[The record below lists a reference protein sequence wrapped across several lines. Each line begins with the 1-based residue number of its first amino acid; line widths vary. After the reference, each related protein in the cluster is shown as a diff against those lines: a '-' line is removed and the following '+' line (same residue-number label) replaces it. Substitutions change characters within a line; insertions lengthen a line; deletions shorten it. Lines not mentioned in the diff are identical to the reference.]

1 MNELFILNSTTHE
14 HITRQGHMIHTHRGH
29 TDISY
34 RSFHN
39 VGRRVWNIL
48 LNKINVNVH
57 ISQFKQKTSKYL
69 QDHSLVIVYPK

>member
-1 MNELFILNSTTHE
+1 MNELCIINSTTHE
-14 HITRQGHMIHTHRGH
+14 HNTRHMIHTHRGH
-29 TDISY
+29 TDIFY
-34 RSFHN
+34 RSFNN
-39 VGRRVWNIL
+39 VGRRVWSIL